1 MEFWGFEGRGTRLP
15 GDGFGLFV
23 DVAVTY
29 QGKDGLTQ
37 TKEIKNLSVNKGDND
52 KIDEQEVQQALAAN
66 KDFLAALMDDTDGKI
81 EVKWKDGKEDDNF
94 KWDASKLKTS
104 KEGDASKGDDRA
116 LTTKE
121 DALKSVARELGVD
134 SSKLKHA
141 DKDSFDALL
150 GEVEKKIRGSKE
162 VLTSDASSLGV
173 AALNLDTATAAEVD
187 TAVTTAKGTKPTKAD
202 AAYDAKVAKLDAFS
216 TAAKAF
222 IAQRDTI
229 KTNLAAVRDPSVS
242 ALFSSIAD
250 RKSSSGDKQGLD
262 ALGDKSNKAAKS
274 GEVSAA
280 SSGGFSFNFG
290 PGGIGFSYGSASAN
304 GSGPVAAS
312 NMVGGGGTPFG
323 GYGMG
328 GGVGGGGFMGGAS
341 SVGGFGQGFGGGT
354 GFDGG
359 LGFGNF
365 LQTFGQTSD
374 LKSQARKMEM
384 MLEQLLHSLM
394 GGNVDA
400 ISSILNLEAGR
411 AKITL
416 IGAAYMMVKA
426 MKSYQTQQDET
437 VAKMEKLVGDGMSAG
452 NAQNQFQTMQNK
464 MNEYSMTRQMIVNN
478 LRDVKTMEEEI
489 ENQAKSYYDVK
500 GQHLRG
506 LSHWNA

>member
-15 GDGFGLFV
+15 GDGFGLFLTGTV
-23 DVAVTY
+23 NYTD
-29 QGKDGLTQ
+29 KSGLAQTQ
-37 TKEIKNLSVNKGDND
+37 SYTVEDA
-52 KIDEQEVQQALAAN
+52 EVQ
-66 KDFLAALMDDTDGKI
+66 D
-81 EVKWKDGKEDDNF
+81 KDGKVNPDKLKAALAKNADFLKALMGDDDGTVKVDYTIGKDSDDF
-94 KWDASKLKTS
+94 KWDASKLKTNA
-104 KEGDASKGDDRA
+104 EGDVSKGDDTA
-116 LTTKE
+116 LTAKE
-121 DALKSVARELGVD
+121 DALKNVARQLGLD
-134 SSKLKHA
+134 TTKLKHA

-150 GEVEKKIRGSKE
+150 GQVETKIRESKAT
-162 VLTSDASSLGV
+162 LTGDASSLGITDF
-173 AALNLDTATAAEVD
+173 NLDTGDAA
-187 TAVTTAKGTKPTKAD
+187 AVTTAIAKANDPKDKGKQ
-202 AAYDAKVAKLDAFS
+202 AKLEAWGK
-216 TAAKAF
+216 AAIAF
-222 IAQRDTI
+222 INQREAI
-229 KTNLAAVRDPSVS
+229 KDNLAIVKDSKVS
-242 ALFSSIAD
+242 ELFSRVSD
-250 RKSSSGDKQGLD
+250 RKSNSGDKQGLD

-304 GSGPVAAS
+304 GSGPVSAS
-312 NMVGGGGTPFG
+312 NMVGGAGAPFG

-328 GGVGGGGFMGGAS
+328 GGFGGGGFMGGAS

-354 GFDGG
+354 GFGG
-359 LGFGNF
+359 GIGFGNF

-384 MLEQLLHSLM
+384 MLDQLLHSLM
-394 GGNVDA
+394 CGNVDA
-400 ISSILNLEAGR
+400 ISSILNLESGR

-437 VAKMEKLVGDGMSAG
+437 VAKMEKLVGDGMSAS
-452 NAQNQFQTMQNK
+452 NATSEFQTMQNK